1 MIEGQTKWT
10 TNNNTNSWSS
20 SKECTTVWIL
30 YLKGLLYT
38 DPLPSKE
45 TIDSNVYKSQLDYS
59 MAEVTRKILEL
70 VKRNI

>member
-1 MIEGQTKWT
+1 MIEGRKKWT

-20 SKECTTVWIL
+20 SKEFTTVWMV
-30 YLKGLLYT
+30 YLKSLLYT

-45 TIDSNVYKSQLDYS
+45 TIDLNVYKSQLDYS
-59 MAEVTRKILEL
+59 MAKVTGKIPEL